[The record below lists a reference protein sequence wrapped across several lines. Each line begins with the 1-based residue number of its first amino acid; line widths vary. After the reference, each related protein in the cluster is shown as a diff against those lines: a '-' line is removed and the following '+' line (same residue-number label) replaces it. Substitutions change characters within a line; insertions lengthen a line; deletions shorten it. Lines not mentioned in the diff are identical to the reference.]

1 MRIEDTLFRSG
12 EVLIIVPSDGDD
24 PEAIKRSGERCTFL
38 RYSASGHCAVELEGR
53 GAGSRPLFFRPKD
66 LVRPL
71 VPEGEQR

>member
-38 RYSASGHCAVELEGR
+38 RYSASGHCAVELEGK
-53 GAGSRPLFFRPKD
+53 GRPMFFRPRD

-71 VPEGEQR
+71 VPEGEAKR